1 MILALVWAE
10 VLNVE
15 EEREIV
21 YAEIEYRLVDTEIA
35 SSQPQREVK
44 QILNPD
50 IIYLAKCIEAE
61 AGNQGY
67 LGKVYVCDVI
77 LNRLDSGRW
86 GNSITDVIN
95 YPNAFSVVS
104 NGRINKAELSN
115 NTIDIILDELED
127 RTNSEI
133 LSFKT
138 GDYHK
143 TDTPCFRYKDHY
155 FSK

>member
-86 GNSITDVIN
+86 GN
-95 YPNAFSVVS
+95 
-104 NGRINKAELSN
+104 GRINKAELSN